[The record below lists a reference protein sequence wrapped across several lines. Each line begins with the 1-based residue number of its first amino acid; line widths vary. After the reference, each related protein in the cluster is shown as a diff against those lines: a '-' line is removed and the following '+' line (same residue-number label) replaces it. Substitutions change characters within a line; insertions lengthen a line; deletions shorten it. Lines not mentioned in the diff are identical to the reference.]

1 MVDHGSRGSASDLD
15 LICVGLLGSA
25 RGLKGELRVKSF
37 TADPRDIASYGTL
50 TDETGNRAFEL
61 KVTGK
66 HKGQLVVRI
75 KGVNAREAAEA
86 LNGQK
91 LYVERGRL
99 PETEE
104 DEFYFSDLAGLEA
117 ELVDGTPF
125 GQVVQAED
133 YGGGPFLEVKADR
146 ELGHGTV
153 LVPFTKA
160 AVPQVD
166 LKGGKVV
173 IDPPAGLLEPGD
185 PEPQEGNGP

>member
-1 MVDHGSRGSASDLD
+1 MVDHGSRGSGSV

-37 TADPRDIASYGTL
+37 TANARDIASYGTL
-50 TDETGNRAFEL
+50 TDETGAQAFEL
-61 KVTGK
+61 KVTAK
-66 HKGQLVVRI
+66 HKDQLVVRI
-75 KGVNAREAAEA
+75 EGVNDRNAAEA

-91 LYVERGRL
+91 LYVERSRL
-99 PETEE
+99 PEAQE
-104 DEFYFSDLAGLEA
+104 DEFYFSDLAGLDA

-125 GQVVQAED
+125 GRVVQAED
-133 YGGGPFLEVKADR
+133 YGGGPFLEVKAP
-146 ELGHGTV
+146 GHGTV

-166 LKGGKVV
+166 LSGGKVV